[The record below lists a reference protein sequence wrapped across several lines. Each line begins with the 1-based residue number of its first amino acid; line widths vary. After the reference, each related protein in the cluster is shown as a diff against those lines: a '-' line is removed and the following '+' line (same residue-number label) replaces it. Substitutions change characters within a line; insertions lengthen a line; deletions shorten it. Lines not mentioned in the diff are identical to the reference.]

1 MTMLFNID
9 SLNSVIF
16 RNEILTMKLRGLI
29 QLVICEVSNI
39 YIYIYIAP
47 YNQQL
52 RIGTKNIHFFNQNN

>member
-47 YNQQL
+47 YN
-52 RIGTKNIHFFNQNN
+52 

>member
-39 YIYIYIAP
+39 YIYIAP